1 MDYSNYEIYDFDHVS
16 SFNMSTGYAE
26 RSYKAHWHSYGE
38 ILLVGPDM
46 PNIYCVGRN
55 TYELDP
61 DDIVLVWPME
71 MHSITDADREVSS
84 LSAIFS
90 FSSESFFLDIAF
102 LRISALP

>member
-46 PNIYCVGRN
+46 PNIYCVGRRH
-55 TYELDP
+55 L
-61 DDIVLVWPME
+61 
-71 MHSITDADREVSS
+71 
-84 LSAIFS
+84 
-90 FSSESFFLDIAF
+90 
-102 LRISALP
+102 